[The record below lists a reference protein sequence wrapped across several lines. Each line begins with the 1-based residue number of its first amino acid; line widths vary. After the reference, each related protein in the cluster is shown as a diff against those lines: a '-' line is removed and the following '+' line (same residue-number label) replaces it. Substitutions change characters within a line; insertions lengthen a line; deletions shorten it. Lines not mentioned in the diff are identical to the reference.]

1 MAYNSFLLSCLTIAL
16 LLHGLPTSTSAKDM
30 AGYVHVHMLNAP
42 EDAASTSAPVI
53 QLANGFIT
61 CRKFT
66 ELGWALCTSWDD
78 MECFPFWRRTFS
90 ETKNIT
96 VLSDD
101 PYYAGVVLTVRTL
114 LGDSLELTSYLGVR
128 PSIANVGYYVMYLSY
143 AKALPAKFTHNDVD
157 YVRFAI
163 YLHTEI
169 DAQQTPDNNFVFTFA
184 TPGTFETP
192 DLMSSFVIGTDDGQN
207 STLNFTTVGG
217 EKHRYNNVELS
228 SEMKGNC
235 VYHSAIIRNVASSQS
250 WVSFDFSLYW
260 RRTKIAYSYVQ
271 YYFPKP
277 LHSPEPIGPAWQ
289 RIYHYFS
296 LLTQLRYG
304 TVAIT
309 VVLIFLIGAL
319 LKRSRE
325 AH

>member
-16 LLHGLPTSTSAKDM
+16 LLHGLPTSTSAKVM

-42 EDAASTSAPVI
+42 EDAASTPAPVI

-169 DAQQTPDNNFVFTFA
+169 DAQQTPDNNFIFTFA

-192 DLMSSFVIGTDDGQN
+192 DLISSFVIGTDDGQN